1 MHFTIKNTRRERK
14 NQMYVKLDMLFNKE
28 SDIPDFGSIQLVFTG
43 KKEQGYLESGNK
55 RFRKYVFLSQDL
67 SKLNLITN
75 ALNGSIARAIDTGKV
90 YILLSGTWTLTQSS
104 GSGGSSSSSEEPE
117 YNWGE
122 LSSGQSQSSQSNPD
136 EDFWENF

>member
-67 SKLNLITN
+67 SKLNLIAN

-90 YILLSGTWTLTQSS
+90 YILLNGTWTLTQSS
-104 GSGGSSSSSEEPE
+104 GSGSSSSSEEPE

-122 LSSGQSQSSQSNPD
+122 LGSEQSQSSQSNPD